1 MGDEMKDI
9 YYNAVIFVQMGL
21 EAEAMGVEN
30 GRVVFAGTLSEAKR
44 KYEKEKV
51 NWHDLKGAF
60 VVPGFND
67 SHLHLLQ
74 YGHGLSCPD
83 LSKHTSSIK
92 EILEVLHDFRQ
103 VKQDKPGAWLIL
115 RGWNQENFDVEKRM
129 PTRHDLDQVSKEQP
143 ILIYRSCG
151 HIACANSDALHIAG
165 ITRGSKDPE
174 GGSIDFDQ
182 ALEPTGILREYAINL
197 VSEKVPPP
205 DRAEIKADIIRA
217 MKQLNSYGITSAQS
231 DDFGAFPGLSY
242 ETVMEVYKELET
254 EGELTVKIYEQ
265 CLLSSKKDLEDFIE
279 KGYKTGKGSSF
290 FTIGPLKLIGDGSLG
305 ARTACLSSP
314 YADDELHPKN
324 CGISIYSQSELD
336 DRVSYGA
343 DHGMQIAIHA
353 IGDKAM
359 EMAAHSIKKALKGNK
374 DNPMRHGIV
383 HCQITTKELIKTFQE
398 LNLHIYVQTIF
409 MDHDNHVV
417 EKRVGWERAADTY
430 AFKTLLDLG
439 IHLSNGSDAPVEK
452 PDVLSGIQCAV
463 TRTTLDGTKTFL
475 PEQSITVEE
484 ALHTF
489 TSMSARASFEEN
501 EKGTLL
507 PGMAADFTV
516 LSQDIRTCNPKQIT
530 EASVFQTFVNG
541 ICVYDSLA

>member
-1 MGDEMKDI
+1 MKDI

-21 EAEAMGVEN
+21 EAEAMGVEH
-30 GRVVFAGTLSEAKR
+30 GRIVFVGTLSEARIWDDK
-44 KYEKEKV
+44 KQAI
-51 NWHDLKGAF
+51 WHDLKGAF

-92 EILEVLHDFRQ
+92 DIVEVLHNFRQ

-115 RGWNQENFDVEKRM
+115 RGWNQESFNGDKRM

-151 HIACANSDALHIAG
+151 HIACANSAALHIAG
-165 ITRGSKDPE
+165 ITRETKNPE
-174 GGSIDFDQ
+174 GGSIDFDE
-182 ALEPTGILREYAINL
+182 ALEPSGILREYAINL

-205 DRAEIKADIIRA
+205 DKVEIKADIIRA
-217 MKQLNSYGITSAQS
+217 MKQLNAYGITSVQS

-242 ETVMEVYKELET
+242 ETVMEVYKELEV
-254 EGELTVKIYEQ
+254 EGALTVKVYEQ
-265 CLLSSKKDLEDFIE
+265 CLLSDKKDLEDFIE

-305 ARTACLSSP
+305 ARTACLSTP
-314 YADDELHPKN
+314 YADDELYPEN
-324 CGISIYSQSELD
+324 CGISVYSQSELD
-336 DRVSYGA
+336 GRVSYGA

-359 EMAAHSIKKALKGNK
+359 EMAVHSIKRALKGNK
-374 DNPMRHGIV
+374 DNSMRHGIV

-398 LNLHIYVQTIF
+398 LNLHAYVQTIF

-417 EKRVGWERAADTY
+417 EKRVGRERAADTY

-439 IHLSNGSDAPVEK
+439 IHVSNGSDAPVEE

-463 TRTTLDGTKTFL
+463 TRTTLDGIKTFL

-516 LSQDIRTCNPKQIT
+516 LSQDIRTCNPKIIR
-530 EASVFQTFVNG
+530 EVAVCQTFVNG